1 MADENKPAFYP
12 RVGRNIA
19 KNFRSAQPPAF
30 IEDPRAMELPQ
41 FGDGD
46 LSVPSR
52 ENLEMARRM
61 AERDAQLKR
70 QQQADRSPLEK
81 LAGGV
86 QAGRF
91 LGSALTQAVNSL
103 PTRIAK
109 GDEAA
114 DKFMQE
120 RIYKPEQ
127 PLAYEYAGDI
137 GNMLERLETEYKL
150 PPILPE
156 AVALQYLTGPA
167 TSQAMRTA
175 GRGAQA
181 LEQRMAP
188 AVTQALDRGGLQR
201 ELLLGLGQG
210 TQANVINPTTRIPA
224 PQAEALRLA
233 QQRAALP
240 VDQFGL
246 GLPKGTTRQS
256 NGQMLWTLTETLI
269 TVHCATLRNLT
280 QGRLN

>member
-30 IEDPRAMELPQ
+30 IEDPRAMDLPQ
-41 FGDGD
+41 FGDVD
-46 LSVPSR
+46 LSVPTR

-81 LAGGV
+81 LAGGL

-91 LGSALTQAVNSL
+91 MGSALTQAINSL

-114 DKFMQE
+114 VKFIQE

-127 PLAYEYAGDI
+127 PLAYEYAQDI
-137 GNMLERLETEYKL
+137 GDFLEKLETEYKI
-150 PPILPE
+150 PPVLPE
-156 AVALQYLTGPA
+156 AVALQFLTAPA
-167 TSQAMRTA
+167 TSQAARAA
-175 GRGAQA
+175 GRGAEKAGMA
-181 LEQRMAP
+181 LERSMEP
-188 AVTQALDRGGLQR
+188 VVKGALERGGLPR
-201 ELLLGLGQG
+201 EMVLGMGANTQSNVIKPYGGNWLGGGERLGL
-210 TQANVINPTTRIPA
+210 
-224 PQAEALRLA
+224 
-233 QQRAALP
+233 
-240 VDQFGL
+240 
-246 GLPKGTTRQS
+246 S
-256 NGQMLWTLTETLI
+256 LI
-269 TVHCATLRNLT
+269 HI
-280 QGRLN
+280 